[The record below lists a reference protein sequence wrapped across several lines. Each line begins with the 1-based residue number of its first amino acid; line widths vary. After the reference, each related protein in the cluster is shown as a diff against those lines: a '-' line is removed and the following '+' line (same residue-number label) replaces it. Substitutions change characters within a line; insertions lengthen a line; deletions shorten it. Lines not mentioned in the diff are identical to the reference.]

1 MVFGFILIYAE
12 GCDREQPNDIC
23 SCFCGRDV
31 VENIVSG
38 TIQSIIFFCYEDLR
52 NFFCFRIKMKKS

>member
-38 TIQSIIFFCYEDLR
+38 TIQSIIFFSAFPFTC
-52 NFFCFRIKMKKS
+52 